1 MDIIN
6 NKAVLLKLRE
16 PNKVTSAIPKS
27 RELADN
33 KVLVNWGLEEALRL
47 KELKIKVPSP
57 IEGRYEW
64 TGRYKPFEHQKSTAG
79 FLTMNKRSFCFNEP
93 GTGKTASAMW
103 ASDYLIT
110 KCWLTGDLRRH
121 CALKS

>member
-33 KVLVNWGLEEALRL
+33 KVLVNWGLEEALSL
-47 KELKIKVPSP
+47 KKLNIKIPSP
-57 IEGRYEW
+57 IEGRYKW
-64 TGRYKPFEHQKSTAG
+64 TGRHKPFEHQTSTAA
-79 FLTMNKRSFCFNEP
+79 FFTMNKRSFCFNEQ
-93 GTGKTASAMW
+93 GTGKTASAIW
-103 ASDYLIT
+103 ASDF
-110 KCWLTGDLRRH
+110 
-121 CALKS
+121 